1 MKFTYFM
8 QSISRAILNTILL
21 LNINENLF
29 TTPALAHIIT
39 AKKYL
44 NNKVYR
50 TVCHFVCVLYYFN
63 ISHFLSW
70 VIDTQQR
77 PCSNRVYGL
86 VCSLWRRLSAKV
98 EQKVKYWL
106 LVDTLRKYKLK
117 TWRVATA
124 ELFLSVLK
132 WEETIEK
139 KWFPALKDA
148 HLT

>member
-50 TVCHFVCVLYYFN
+50 TVCHFVCVLYTILIFL
-63 ISHFLSW
+63 IFSHELLTLNN
-70 VIDTQQR
+70 DPAQT
-77 PCSNRVYGL
+77 
-86 VCSLWRRLSAKV
+86 VCMVWSAV
-98 EQKVKYWL
+98 CGDACLQKWN
-106 LVDTLRKYKLK
+106 
-117 TWRVATA
+117 
-124 ELFLSVLK
+124 
-132 WEETIEK
+132 K
-139 KWFPALKDA
+139 K
-148 HLT
+148 